1 MKMMEQEEE
10 PNPLNRQSGDVVVAV
25 LEGGRGGVAARLG
38 ELGEEGW

>member
-1 MKMMEQEEE
+1 LKWGVLAITAE
-10 PNPLNRQSGDVVVAV
+10 VVAV

>member
-1 MKMMEQEEE
+1 MVAK
-10 PNPLNRQSGDVVVAV
+10 VVAV

>member
-1 MKMMEQEEE
+1 
-10 PNPLNRQSGDVVVAV
+10 VVAV